1 MKYTDYILSERP
13 YHPEGLV
20 ALPTVII
27 AVPVLIGFLAAAI
40 LMDRGRYMK
49 LRYLLRQRE
58 LRQEAYIKCIL
69 RSLDRKETRENIEM
83 LKAL

>member
-13 YHPEGLV
+13 YHPEGLG
-20 ALPTVII
+20 AT
-27 AVPVLIGFLAAAI
+27 ADCHYRRPVLIGFLAGAI
-40 LMDRGRYMK
+40 LMDTGRYMK

>member
-13 YHPEGLV
+13 YHPEGLG

-27 AVPVLIGFLAAAI
+27 AVPVLIGFLAGAI
-40 LMDRGRYMK
+40 LMDTGRYMK

-58 LRQEAYIKCIL
+58 LRQEAYIKCISTVIGSE
-69 RSLDRKETRENIEM
+69 RNKREH
-83 LKAL
+83 

>member
-27 AVPVLIGFLAAAI
+27 AVPVLIGFLAAI
-40 LMDRGRYMK
+40 GSERNK
-49 LRYLLRQRE
+49 RE
-58 LRQEAYIKCIL
+58 H
-69 RSLDRKETRENIEM
+69 
-83 LKAL
+83 